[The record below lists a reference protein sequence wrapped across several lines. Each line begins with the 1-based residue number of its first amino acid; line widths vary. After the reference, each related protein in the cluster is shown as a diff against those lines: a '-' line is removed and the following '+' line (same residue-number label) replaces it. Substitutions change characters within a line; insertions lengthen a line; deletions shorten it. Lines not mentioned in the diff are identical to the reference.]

1 MRAVIKNKNIEVE
14 VREFR
19 TVSNG
24 HVPCVICECKILDPH
39 YQGISLEPILAEQLE
54 VVL

>member
-1 MRAVIKNKNIEVE
+1 MRAVIKNKNLEVE

-24 HVPCVICECKILDPH
+24 SVPCMICECKILNPH
-39 YQGISLEPILAEQLE
+39 YQGIGTEPILAEQLE
-54 VVL
+54 IVL